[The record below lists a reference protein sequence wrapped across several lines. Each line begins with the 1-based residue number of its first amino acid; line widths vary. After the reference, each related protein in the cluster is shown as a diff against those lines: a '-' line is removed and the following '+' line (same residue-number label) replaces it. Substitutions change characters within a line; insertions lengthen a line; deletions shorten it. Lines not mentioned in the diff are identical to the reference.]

1 MEEAINHEP
10 RPTHGDLLAKATN
23 DQTGHESSTS
33 RAKREAFQYILIRDH
48 LLTGA
53 PLDKFNAKELYGVK
67 DTSLATTISKLSE
80 AHGWR
85 LEKRRHY
92 DRHGSRYTS
101 YRVMLDKSVK
111 VDTEPPA
118 TATVAA
124 PVASSPDCIVVEK
137 VNVIFGKHGPEILIV
152 GEGEPADK
160 PPYKFT
166 RDHLRY
172 LFVNLKLFG
181 EQAKDA

>member
-1 MEEAINHEP
+1 MEEAITHEP
-10 RPTHGDLLAKATN
+10 RPAHGDLLARAGNGQADPPSPMSSHK
-23 DQTGHESSTS
+23 QT
-33 RAKREAFQYILIRDH
+33 AYQYIMLRDH
-48 LLTGA
+48 LLSGA
-53 PLDKFNAKELYGVK
+53 PIDPHIARERYGIRHS
-67 DTSLATTISKLSE
+67 SLGTTISKLQR

-85 LEKRRHY
+85 LEKTRHY
-92 DRHGSRYTS
+92 DKHGARYTS
-101 YRVMLDKSVK
+101 YRVMLDKPVR
-111 VDTEPPA
+111 VDAEQPA
-118 TATVAA
+118 TATAAA
-124 PVASSPDCIVVEK
+124 PVAPSPDCIAVEK

-152 GEGEPADK
+152 GDGEPADK

>member
-1 MEEAINHEP
+1 MDDMITHEP
-10 RPTHGDLLAKATN
+10 RPAHGDLLARASNGQAEPCSPMSSHK
-23 DQTGHESSTS
+23 QT
-33 RAKREAFQYILIRDH
+33 AYQYIMLRDH
-48 LLTGA
+48 LLSGA
-53 PLDKFNAKELYGVK
+53 PIDQHIARERYGIRHS
-67 DTSLATTISKLSE
+67 SLGTTISKLQR

-85 LEKRRHY
+85 LEKTRHY
-92 DRHGSRYTS
+92 DKHGARYTS
-101 YRVMLDKSVK
+101 YRVMLDKPAK
-111 VDTEPPA
+111 VDAEPPA
-118 TATVAA
+118 AATVAA
-124 PVASSPDCIVVEK
+124 PMVPSPDCIAVERC
-137 VNVIFGKHGPEILIV
+137 NVIFGKNGPEILIV